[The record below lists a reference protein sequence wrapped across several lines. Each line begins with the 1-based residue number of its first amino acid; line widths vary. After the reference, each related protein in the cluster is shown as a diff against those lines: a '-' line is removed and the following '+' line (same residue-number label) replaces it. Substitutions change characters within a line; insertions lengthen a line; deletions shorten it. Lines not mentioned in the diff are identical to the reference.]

1 MTVCTSIFLVFF
13 ILMPTFAAGATGPQ
27 TRFVPSSSPVQLHD
41 IKDVITLPAP
51 IPWWYW
57 LSGALILLLGFVL
70 VFWMIKKQKNKEKL
84 PSAGEQALAALESAR
99 DLMSPD
105 QARSFAVKL
114 AEILRTYIEEQFH
127 LFRPNLTTREFLQ
140 ALTQKTDM
148 KNSTILAYDDL
159 LKDWLIHCD
168 MVKFARYTLTVEEM
182 EQMVVQIREFIEKT
196 GKTDTPENGRQ
207 KQ

>member
-1 MTVCTSIFLVFF
+1 MTVCISIFLVFF
-13 ILMPTFAAGATGPQ
+13 ALVPTFAAGPTGPQ
-27 TRFVPSSSPVQLHD
+27 KRFAPSPSSVQLHD
-41 IKDVITLPAP
+41 IKDVIALPTP
-51 IPWWYW
+51 TPWWYW
-57 LSGALILLLGFVL
+57 LSGALILILGFVL
-70 VFWMIKKQKNKEKL
+70 IFWMIKKRKNKDKL
-84 PSAGEQALAALESAR
+84 PSAGEQALSALESAR

-114 AEILRTYIEEQFH
+114 AEILRTYIEKQFH

-159 LKDWLIHCD
+159 LKDWLNHCD

-182 EQMVVQIREFIEKT
+182 EQMLVQVREFIEAT
-196 GKTDTPENGRQ
+196 GKADTPENGRQ